1 MRINIISSGSK
12 GNAYII
18 EKNNAALLVE
28 CGVKFAEIQ
37 EAIGFDLLRI
47 KACLVSHEH
56 LDHSKSWKQVVGAG
70 IPMYASAGTYD
81 ALKVGVEDM
90 QPTLQHGR
98 EKIINDFYVSSFMAN
113 HDAKEPLNFIISDMN
128 EYAKGTFQLFNAVL
142 FITDNYKL
150 QFKLATR
157 FTCVM
162 IEANYC
168 EDLIKG
174 KADDFVNKRRFRS
187 HMSFQTA
194 LLTLK
199 TLDLSECKQI
209 ILIHLS
215 DGYTDE
221 KRFIEDTEKTF
232 GIPTICADKNQ
243 VIEL

>member
-1 MRINIISSGSK
+1 MKINIISSGSK

-28 CGVKFAEIQ
+28 CGVNFKAIQ
-37 EAIGFDLLRI
+37 EAIGFDLLKI
-47 KACLVSHEH
+47 KACIISHEH
-56 LDHSKSWKQVVGAG
+56 GDHSKAWKQVVGAG

-81 ALKVGVEDM
+81 ALNVGLEDK
-90 QPTLQHGR
+90 QLALEHLTYRNVGQYG
-98 EKIINDFYVSSFMAN
+98 VSSFKAN
-113 HDAKEPLNFIISDMN
+113 HDAAEPLNFIIDR
-128 EYAKGTFQLFNAVL
+128 VL

-150 QFKLATR
+150 QFDLSSFKLI
-157 FTCVM
+157 CVM

-221 KRFIEDTEKTF
+221 KRFVQDTEKAF

-243 VIEL
+243 IIEL

>member
-1 MRINIISSGSK
+1 MKINIISSGSK

-18 EKNNAALLVE
+18 EKNNTALLVE

-37 EAIGFDLLRI
+37 KAVGFDLLRI

-56 LDHSKSWKQVVGAG
+56 GDHSKAWKQVVGAG
-70 IPMYASAGTYD
+70 IPMYASVGTYD
-81 ALKVGVEDM
+81 ALKVSPEDR
-90 QPTLQHGR
+90 QYPFFHGCV
-98 EKIINDFYVSSFMAN
+98 KGPFKCFSAN
-113 HDAKEPLNFIISDMN
+113 HDAAEPLNFIID
-128 EYAKGTFQLFNAVL
+128 EKIL

-150 QFKLATR
+150 QFDFSWFK

-168 EDLIKG
+168 EELIKG

-194 LLTLK
+194 LLTIK

-221 KRFIEDTEKTF
+221 KRFIQDTEKAF

>member
-18 EKNNAALLVE
+18 EKNNTALLVE

-37 EAIGFDLLRI
+37 KAVNFDMLKI

-56 LDHSKSWKQVVGAG
+56 GDHSKAWRQVIGAG

-81 ALKVGVEDM
+81 ALNVSTEDRIGCLNQGYLKEVFGFLVG
-90 QPTLQHGR
+90 
-98 EKIINDFYVSSFMAN
+98 SFKAN
-113 HDAKEPLNFIISDMN
+113 HDAAEPLNFIID
-128 EYAKGTFQLFNAVL
+128 EKIL

-150 QFKLATR
+150 QFDFSAFK

-162 IEANYC
+162 IEANYY

-215 DGYTDE
+215 DGFTDE
-221 KRFIEDTEKTF
+221 KRFIQDTEKAF

-243 VIEL
+243 IEL

>member
-1 MRINIISSGSK
+1 MKINIISSGSK

-18 EKNNAALLVE
+18 EKNNTALLVE

-37 EAIGFDLLRI
+37 KAVGFDLLRI
-47 KACLVSHEH
+47 KACIVSHEH
-56 LDHSKSWKQVVGAG
+56 GDHSKAWKQVVGTG
-70 IPMYASAGTYD
+70 IPMYASVGTYD
-81 ALKVGVEDM
+81 ALKVSPEDR
-90 QPTLQHGR
+90 QYPFFHGCV
-98 EKIINDFYVSSFMAN
+98 KGPFKCFSAN
-113 HDAKEPLNFIISDMN
+113 HDAAEPLNFIID
-128 EYAKGTFQLFNAVL
+128 EKIL

-150 QFKLATR
+150 QFDFSWFKFA
-157 FTCVM
+157 CIM

-168 EDLIKG
+168 EELIKG

-221 KRFIEDTEKTF
+221 KRFIQDTEKAF

-243 VIEL
+243 IIEL

>member
-1 MRINIISSGSK
+1 MKIHIISSGSK

-37 EAIGFDLLRI
+37 NAVGFDLLRI
-47 KACLVSHEH
+47 KACVVTHEH
-56 LDHSKSWKQVVGAG
+56 GDHSKAWRQVVGAG
-70 IPMYASAGTYD
+70 IPMYASTGTYD
-81 ALKVGVEDM
+81 ALKVGPEDRI
-90 QPTLQHGR
+90 GR
-98 EKIINDFYVSSFMAN
+98 LNQGYLRQVFDFLVGSFKAN
-113 HDAKEPLNFIISDMN
+113 HDAAEPLNFIIDD
-128 EYAKGTFQLFNAVL
+128 LL

-150 QFKLATR
+150 QFNLSGLK

-168 EDLIKG
+168 EELIKG

-221 KRFIEDTEKTF
+221 KRFIQDTEKAF

>member
-1 MRINIISSGSK
+1 
-12 GNAYII
+12 
-18 EKNNAALLVE
+18 
-28 CGVKFAEIQ
+28 
-37 EAIGFDLLRI
+37 
-47 KACLVSHEH
+47 
-56 LDHSKSWKQVVGAG
+56 
-70 IPMYASAGTYD
+70 MYASAGTYD
-81 ALKVGVEDM
+81 ALKVSPEDR
-90 QPTLQHGR
+90 QYPFFHGCV
-98 EKIINDFYVSSFMAN
+98 KGPFKCFSAN
-113 HDAKEPLNFIISDMN
+113 HDAAEPLNFIID
-128 EYAKGTFQLFNAVL
+128 EKIL

-150 QFKLATR
+150 QFDFSAFK
-157 FTCVM
+157 FTCIM

-168 EDLIKG
+168 EELIKG

-221 KRFIEDTEKTF
+221 KRFIQDTEKAF

>member
-1 MRINIISSGSK
+1 
-12 GNAYII
+12 
-18 EKNNAALLVE
+18 
-28 CGVKFAEIQ
+28 
-37 EAIGFDLLRI
+37 
-47 KACLVSHEH
+47 
-56 LDHSKSWKQVVGAG
+56 
-70 IPMYASAGTYD
+70 MYASAGTYD
-81 ALKVGVEDM
+81 ALKVSLEDR
-90 QPTLQHGR
+90 QYPFFHG
-98 EKIINDFYVSSFMAN
+98 YVKGPFKCFSAN
-113 HDAKEPLNFIISDMN
+113 HDAAEPLNFIID
-128 EYAKGTFQLFNAVL
+128 EKIL

-150 QFKLATR
+150 QFDFSWFK
-157 FTCVM
+157 FTCIM

-168 EDLIKG
+168 EELIKG

-221 KRFIEDTEKTF
+221 NRFIQDTEKAF

>member
-1 MRINIISSGSK
+1 MKINIISSGSK

-37 EAIGFDLLRI
+37 EAVGFDLLRI

-81 ALKVGVEDM
+81 ALKVSSEDR
-90 QPTLQHGR
+90 QYPFFHGCV
-98 EKIINDFYVSSFMAN
+98 KGPFKCFSAN
-113 HDAKEPLNFIISDMN
+113 HDAAEPLNFIID
-128 EYAKGTFQLFNAVL
+128 EKIL

-150 QFKLATR
+150 QFDFSAFK

-168 EDLIKG
+168 EELIKG

-221 KRFIEDTEKTF
+221 KRFIQDTEKAF

-243 VIEL
+243 IIEL

>member
-18 EKNNAALLVE
+18 EKNNTALLVE

-37 EAIGFDLLRI
+37 KAIGFDLLRI

-56 LDHSKSWKQVVGAG
+56 GDHSKAWRQVVGAG

-81 ALKVGVEDM
+81 ALKVGPEDRI
-90 QPTLQHGR
+90 GR
-98 EKIINDFYVSSFMAN
+98 LNQGYLREVFGFLVGSFKAN
-113 HDAKEPLNFIISDMN
+113 HDAAEPLNFIIDR
-128 EYAKGTFQLFNAVL
+128 VL

-150 QFKLATR
+150 QFNLSSFKLI
-157 FTCVM
+157 CVM

-168 EDLIKG
+168 EELIKG

-221 KRFIEDTEKTF
+221 KRFIQDTEKAF

>member
-1 MRINIISSGSK
+1 MKINIISSGSK

-28 CGVKFAEIQ
+28 CGVNFKAIQ
-37 EAIGFDLLRI
+37 EAIGFDLLKI

-56 LDHSKSWKQVVGAG
+56 GDHSKAWKQVVGAG
-70 IPMYASAGTYD
+70 IPMYASTGTYD
-81 ALKVGVEDM
+81 ALKVGHEDRI
-90 QPTLQHGR
+90 GR
-98 EKIINDFYVSSFMAN
+98 LKQGYLGEVFGFLVGSFTAN
-113 HDAKEPLNFIISDMN
+113 HDAAEPLNFIIDR
-128 EYAKGTFQLFNAVL
+128 VL

-150 QFKLATR
+150 QFDLSAFK

-168 EDLIKG
+168 DELIKG

-215 DGYTDE
+215 DGYMDE
-221 KRFIEDTEKTF
+221 KRFIQDTEKAF

-243 VIEL
+243 LIEL

>member
-1 MRINIISSGSK
+1 
-12 GNAYII
+12 
-18 EKNNAALLVE
+18 
-28 CGVKFAEIQ
+28 
-37 EAIGFDLLRI
+37 
-47 KACLVSHEH
+47 
-56 LDHSKSWKQVVGAG
+56 
-70 IPMYASAGTYD
+70 MYASAGTYD
-81 ALKVGVEDM
+81 ALNVSTEDRIGCLNQGYLKEVFGFLVG
-90 QPTLQHGR
+90 
-98 EKIINDFYVSSFMAN
+98 SFKAN
-113 HDAKEPLNFIISDMN
+113 HDAAEPLNFIID
-128 EYAKGTFQLFNAVL
+128 EKIL

-150 QFKLATR
+150 QFDFSAFK

-168 EDLIKG
+168 EELIKG

-221 KRFIEDTEKTF
+221 KRFIQDTEKAF

-243 VIEL
+243 IIEL

>member
-37 EAIGFDLLRI
+37 KAVSFDLLRI

-56 LDHSKSWKQVVGAG
+56 GDHSKAWKQVVGAG

-81 ALKVGVEDM
+81 ALKVGAEDRV
-90 QPTLQHGR
+90 GR
-98 EKIINDFYVSSFMAN
+98 LNQGYLREVFGFLVGSFKAN
-113 HDAKEPLNFIISDMN
+113 HDASEPLNFIIDR
-128 EYAKGTFQLFNAVL
+128 VL
-142 FITDNYKL
+142 FITDSYKL
-150 QFKLATR
+150 QFDLSSFKL
-157 FTCVM
+157 TCVM

-168 EDLIKG
+168 EELIKG

-221 KRFIEDTEKTF
+221 KRFIQDTEKAF

>member
-37 EAIGFDLLRI
+37 KAVGFDLLRI

-56 LDHSKSWKQVVGAG
+56 GDHSKAWKQVVGAG

-81 ALKVGVEDM
+81 ALKVCPEDR
-90 QPTLQHGR
+90 QYPFYHGCV
-98 EKIINDFYVSSFMAN
+98 KGPFKCFSAN
-113 HDAKEPLNFIISDMN
+113 HDAAEPLNFIIED
-128 EYAKGTFQLFNAVL
+128 LL

-150 QFKLATR
+150 QFDFSAFK

-215 DGYTDE
+215 DGYADE
-221 KRFIEDTEKTF
+221 KRFIQDTEKAF

>member
-28 CGVKFAEIQ
+28 CGVKFSEIQ
-37 EAIGFDLLRI
+37 KAVGFDLLRI

-56 LDHSKSWKQVVGAG
+56 GDHSKAWKQVVGAG
-70 IPMYASAGTYD
+70 IPMYASVGTYD
-81 ALKVGVEDM
+81 ALKVSPEDR
-90 QPTLQHGR
+90 QYPFFHGCV
-98 EKIINDFYVSSFMAN
+98 KGPFKCFSAN
-113 HDAKEPLNFIISDMN
+113 HDAAEPLNFIID
-128 EYAKGTFQLFNAVL
+128 EKIL

-150 QFKLATR
+150 QFDFSWFK

-168 EDLIKG
+168 EEVIKG

-221 KRFIEDTEKTF
+221 KRFIQDTEKAF

>member
-1 MRINIISSGSK
+1 
-12 GNAYII
+12 
-18 EKNNAALLVE
+18 
-28 CGVKFAEIQ
+28 
-37 EAIGFDLLRI
+37 
-47 KACLVSHEH
+47 
-56 LDHSKSWKQVVGAG
+56 
-70 IPMYASAGTYD
+70 MYASARTYD
-81 ALKVGVEDM
+81 ALKVSPEDRSSY
-90 QPTLQHGR
+90 LAHGC
-98 EKIINDFYVSSFMAN
+98 EQYVAGTVLKPFKAN
-113 HDAKEPLNFIISDMN
+113 HDAAEPLNFIIDDM
-128 EYAKGTFQLFNAVL
+128 L

-150 QFKLATR
+150 QFDLSWFK

-168 EDLIKG
+168 EELIKG

-221 KRFIEDTEKTF
+221 KRFIQDTEKAF
-232 GIPTICADKNQ
+232 GIPTVCADKNQ

>member
-18 EKNNAALLVE
+18 EKNNTALLIE

-37 EAIGFDLLRI
+37 KAVGFDLLRI
-47 KACLVSHEH
+47 KACIVSHEH
-56 LDHSKSWKQVVGAG
+56 GDHSKAWKQVVGAG
-70 IPMYASAGTYD
+70 IPMYASVGTYD
-81 ALKVGVEDM
+81 ALKVSPEDR
-90 QPTLQHGR
+90 QYPFFHGCV
-98 EKIINDFYVSSFMAN
+98 KGPFKCFSAN
-113 HDAKEPLNFIISDMN
+113 HDAAEPLNFIID
-128 EYAKGTFQLFNAVL
+128 EKII

-150 QFKLATR
+150 QFDFSWFK
-157 FTCVM
+157 FTCIM

-168 EDLIKG
+168 EELIKG

-194 LLTLK
+194 ILTLK

-221 KRFIEDTEKTF
+221 KRFIQDTEKAF

>member
-1 MRINIISSGSK
+1 MKINIISSGSK

-18 EKNNAALLVE
+18 EKNNTALLVE
-28 CGVKFAEIQ
+28 CGVKFGEIQ
-37 EAIGFDLLRI
+37 KAINFDMLKI
-47 KACLVSHEH
+47 KACVVSHEH
-56 LDHSKSWKQVVGAG
+56 LDHSKAWRQVIGAG
-70 IPMYASAGTYD
+70 IPMFASAGTYD
-81 ALKVGVEDM
+81 ALKVGPEDR
-90 QPTLQHGR
+90 QRALYHGAISGPV
-98 EKIINDFYVSSFMAN
+98 KCFKAN
-113 HDAKEPLNFIISDMN
+113 HDAAEPLNFIIDD
-128 EYAKGTFQLFNAVL
+128 LL

-150 QFKLATR
+150 QFDFSTFK

-168 EDLIKG
+168 EELIKG

-221 KRFIEDTEKTF
+221 KRFIEDTEKAF

>member
-1 MRINIISSGSK
+1 MKINIISSGSK

-37 EAIGFDLLRI
+37 KAVGFDLLRI

-56 LDHSKSWKQVVGAG
+56 GDHSKAWKQVVGAG

-81 ALKVGVEDM
+81 ALKVGAEDR
-90 QPTLQHGR
+90 QFPFYHGCV
-98 EKIINDFYVSSFMAN
+98 KGPFKCFSAN
-113 HDAKEPLNFIISDMN
+113 HDAAEPLNFIID
-128 EYAKGTFQLFNAVL
+128 EKIL

-150 QFKLATR
+150 QFDFSAFK

-168 EDLIKG
+168 EELIKG

-221 KRFIEDTEKTF
+221 KRFIQDTEKAF

>member
-1 MRINIISSGSK
+1 
-12 GNAYII
+12 
-18 EKNNAALLVE
+18 
-28 CGVKFAEIQ
+28 
-37 EAIGFDLLRI
+37 
-47 KACLVSHEH
+47 
-56 LDHSKSWKQVVGAG
+56 
-70 IPMYASAGTYD
+70 MYASAGTYD
-81 ALKVGVEDM
+81 ALNVSTEDRIGCLNQGYLKEVFGFLVG
-90 QPTLQHGR
+90 
-98 EKIINDFYVSSFMAN
+98 SFKAN
-113 HDAKEPLNFIISDMN
+113 HDAAEPLNFIID
-128 EYAKGTFQLFNAVL
+128 EKIL

-150 QFKLATR
+150 QFDFSAFK

-168 EDLIKG
+168 EELIKG

-221 KRFIEDTEKTF
+221 KRFIQDTEKAF

>member
-1 MRINIISSGSK
+1 MKINIISSGSK

-18 EKNNAALLVE
+18 EKNNTALLVE
-28 CGVKFAEIQ
+28 CGVKLSEIQ
-37 EAIGFDLLRI
+37 KAVGFDLLRI
-47 KACLVSHEH
+47 KACIVSHEH
-56 LDHSKSWKQVVGAG
+56 GDHSKAWKQVVGAG

-81 ALKVGVEDM
+81 ALKVGAEDR
-90 QPTLQHGR
+90 QNGLGHLSIR
-98 EKIINDFYVSSFMAN
+98 IVNDYRVACFKAN
-113 HDAKEPLNFIISDMN
+113 HDAVQPLNFIIDD
-128 EYAKGTFQLFNAVL
+128 LL

-150 QFKLATR
+150 QFDFSEFK
-157 FTCVM
+157 FTCIM

-168 EDLIKG
+168 EELIKG

-215 DGYTDE
+215 NGYTDE
-221 KRFIEDTEKTF
+221 KRFIQDTEKAF

>member
-18 EKNNAALLVE
+18 EKNNTALLVE
-28 CGVKFAEIQ
+28 CGVKFGEIQ
-37 EAIGFDLLRI
+37 KAVGFDLLRI

-56 LDHSKSWKQVVGAG
+56 GDHSKAWKQVVGAG

-81 ALKVGVEDM
+81 ALKVGLEDR
-90 QPTLQHGR
+90 QKALYHAHRSNYTGFTIR
-98 EKIINDFYVSSFMAN
+98 SFKAN
-113 HDAKEPLNFIISDMN
+113 HDAKEPLNFIIN
-128 EYAKGTFQLFNAVL
+128 RVL

-150 QFKLATR
+150 QFNLSAFK
-157 FTCVM
+157 FTCIM

-168 EDLIKG
+168 EELIKG

-221 KRFIEDTEKTF
+221 KRFIQDTEKAF

>member
-1 MRINIISSGSK
+1 MKINIISSGSK

-37 EAIGFDLLRI
+37 KAVGFDLLRI
-47 KACLVSHEH
+47 KACIVSHEH
-56 LDHSKSWKQVVGAG
+56 GDHSKAWKQVVGAG

-81 ALKVGVEDM
+81 ALKVGPEDR
-90 QPTLQHGR
+90 QYPFFHGCV
-98 EKIINDFYVSSFMAN
+98 KGPFKCFSAN
-113 HDAKEPLNFIISDMN
+113 HDAAEPLNFIID
-128 EYAKGTFQLFNAVL
+128 EKIL

-150 QFKLATR
+150 QFDFSAFKL
-157 FTCVM
+157 TCIM

-221 KRFIEDTEKTF
+221 KRFIQDTEKAF

-243 VIEL
+243 IIEL

>member
-1 MRINIISSGSK
+1 MKINIISSGSK

-18 EKNNAALLVE
+18 EKNNTALLVE

-37 EAIGFDLLRI
+37 KAVGFDLLRI

-56 LDHSKSWKQVVGAG
+56 GDHSKAWRQVVGAG

-81 ALKVGVEDM
+81 ALKVSPEDR
-90 QPTLQHGR
+90 QYPFYHGCV
-98 EKIINDFYVSSFMAN
+98 KGPFKCFSAN
-113 HDAKEPLNFIISDMN
+113 HDAAEPLNFIID
-128 EYAKGTFQLFNAVL
+128 EKIL

-150 QFKLATR
+150 QFNLSSFK
-157 FTCVM
+157 FTCIM

-168 EDLIKG
+168 EELIKG

-221 KRFIEDTEKTF
+221 NRFIQDTEKAF
-232 GIPTICADKNQ
+232 GIPTICANKNQ